1 MEFELLGD
9 EDEVTIGL
17 RMGMLFALGRTLLD
31 GVLWSNV
38 PANNYLN
45 SKLRQHSRSK
55 YEKCHLD
62 NFKLMDMT
70 RWFDDEMRAAV
81 RTLFEA
87 AEDEKRWQPY
97 LNVLVNIVFAHANVH
112 PALNTGSTGTVQE
125 DHTKWATKCMRFE
138 CVPVDFFNYH
148 LFQILSAFV

>member
-70 RWFDDEMRAAV
+70 RWFDDGMRAAFC
-81 RTLFEA
+81 TLFEA
-87 AEDEKRWQPY
+87 EDEKIWQPF
-97 LNVLVNIVFAHANVH
+97 LNVLVNIVFAHVNVY
-112 PALNTGSTGTVQE
+112 PALNTGSTGTAQE
-125 DHTKWATKCMRFE
+125 NHTKWVTKCM
-138 CVPVDFFNYH
+138 C
-148 LFQILSAFV
+148 FQFHSSVNGKCTRIQSYY